1 MHTSYICDLTSHMWG
16 ASLLLAPHSFG
27 LSVVV
32 SYRVSGPPLQS
43 QVAARRSEL
52 RIHSCVSYTG
62 ELTCVCP
69 CTQWLELTQ
78 THTHDTHTQVTLTA
92 VSSPSRDSPL
102 SCVTHRY
109 RIGIMTRV
117 TAVRSYEPTASRRI
131 QACTV
136 GHFLPCSK
144 HQNASHSHAW

>member
-102 SCVTHRY
+102 SCDPSVSYRY
-109 RIGIMTRV
+109 HDSRNSCAI
-117 TAVRSYEPTASRRI
+117 VRANCESAHTGLYSRTFF
-131 QACTV
+131 TV
-136 GHFLPCSK
+136 
-144 HQNASHSHAW
+144 Q